1 MWISV
6 WFCFFINWCKVLFW
20 YKCKGI
26 APWVLVMHYSL
37 MYLKYPLNM
46 YFCFYFHVTDE
57 EIEAQGIYV
66 TCLRSQ
72 LTNGR
77 PRMET
82 LLLEHVILICV
93 CISFSSRILG
103 PNVLHLSAWCHGALC
118 SGMFFIFVCD
128 LVTLWLGSKL
138 DHWAIKQLY

>member
-1 MWISV
+1 
-6 WFCFFINWCKVLFW
+6 
-20 YKCKGI
+20 
-26 APWVLVMHYSL
+26 MHYAL

-118 SGMFFIFVCD
+118 SGMFFIFACD
-128 LVTLWLGSKL
+128 LVTLIGIQTRPLSNQTAL
-138 DHWAIKQLY
+138 LTEVSMSLFFIY